1 MKNLSVAAR
10 LLVFG
15 ALGIFLVLCVGTA
28 GLLGLRSTGAAL
40 ADVTRTASEIRL
52 QGDVDMMHDAIRAD
66 VYRAVASPAAAAEAR
81 GAFDEDVARMRRA
94 LQSLEQ
100 ANGGSADA
108 VAEVRGSLDAYVD
121 AGAALIGDAARD
133 RDAAVRG
140 MGAFEASFAQLGT
153 DLGALTDRIEARA
166 AAAQSDGRRAERT
179 ALAAMIVT
187 TLVAFGVLLAVAL
200 VITRMIVVPLREAV
214 GVNQRLAEGDLTA
227 RAEPRGRD
235 EVGAMIH
242 SLNEM
247 AGRMRTAIGRITQLS
262 GSLAESST
270 EISAGAA
277 ETADLVGQ
285 LSAVIEQITA
295 GAQDQAQAAQNT
307 AEVME
312 EMSAAI
318 DHVTGDARAMAASA
332 EQGVAAAQA
341 SSGIIQR
348 AMGSLDDIRAAVLQA
363 GERVRELDA
372 RSAQVELI
380 VARVNDIAEQTNLLA
395 LNAAIEAARAGEHG
409 RGFAVVADE
418 VRKLADLSAR
428 STGEIGALVE
438 RIREGTAGVTAAVQA
453 GTESAEAGSGLAR
466 DAAGAL
472 DEILGALAGTNAQ
485 AQRIAGSAEGMT
497 EQLDRLSALVESV
510 AGVAEESAAAAE
522 EMAAQSTEVL
532 ASVQRISAVS
542 EGAGDDGSSASVHSL
557 SRMAQQLR
565 LAVADFRA

>member
-15 ALGIFLVLCVGTA
+15 ALGILLVLCVGTA
-28 GLLGLRSTGAAL
+28 GLLGLSRTGAAL
-40 ADVTRTASEIRL
+40 ADVTRTASDIRL

-81 GAFDEDVARMRRA
+81 TAFDEDVARMRQA
-94 LQSLEQ
+94 LQSLER
-100 ANGGSADA
+100 AGGGTATA
-108 VAEVRGSLDAYVD
+108 VAGVRGSLDAYVE
-121 AGAALIGDAARD
+121 AGAALIGAAARD

-140 MGAFEASFAQLGT
+140 MGAFEASFEQLGT
-153 DLGALTDRIEARA
+153 DLGALTDRIEAHA
-166 AAAQSDGRRAERT
+166 AEAQSGGRSAART
-179 ALAAMIVT
+179 ALMAMIVT

-200 VITRMIVVPLREAV
+200 AITRMIVVPLREAV
-214 GVNQRLAEGDLTA
+214 SVNQRLADGDLTA

-235 EVGAMIH
+235 EVGAMIQ

-247 AGRMRTAIGRITQLS
+247 AGRMRGAIGRITQLS

-277 ETADLVGQ
+277 ETAELVGQ
-285 LSAVIEQITA
+285 LGAVIEQITA
-295 GAQDQAQAAQNT
+295 GAQDQAQSAQNT

-318 DHVTGDARAMAASA
+318 DHVTGDARALAASA
-332 EQGVAAAQA
+332 EHGVAAAQA

-348 AMGSLDDIRAAVLQA
+348 AMGSLDEIRAAVLQA

-380 VARVNDIAEQTNLLA
+380 VARVNDIADQTNLLA

-409 RGFAVVADE
+409 RGFAVVAEE

-438 RIREGTAGVTAAVQA
+438 RIREGTAGVTAAMEA
-453 GTESAEAGSGLAR
+453 GTASAEAGSRLAA

-472 DEILGALAGTNAQ
+472 DEILGALADTNGQ
-485 AQRIAGSAEGMT
+485 AQRIAGSAAGMT

-532 ASVQRISAVS
+532 ASVQRIAAVS
-542 EGAGDDGSSASVHSL
+542 EGAEDDAGSSVHSL